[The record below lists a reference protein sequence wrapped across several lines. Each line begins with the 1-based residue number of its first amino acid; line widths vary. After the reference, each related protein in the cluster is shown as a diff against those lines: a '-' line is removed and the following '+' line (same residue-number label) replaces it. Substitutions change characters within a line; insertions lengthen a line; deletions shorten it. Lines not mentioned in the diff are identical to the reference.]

1 MMCPES
7 YHLEHHAGEP
17 NHGDVCRSNGAG
29 NAVVYPHLPG
39 ARIETNVDKA
49 ARTMHT
55 FYHPFE
61 KSTDNT
67 KDLRIMSSWA
77 SSWAGVGYSARM
89 LTLVDARRHPLFEK
103 VSQRIDKLDEA
114 NAFGGELLIKG
125 QYCCC
130 EYLND
135 LDVVEAVV
143 FNVDTVVPRS
153 KRDQIVQKCGRHCEN
168 AKSDMIAL
176 LLVGLLQDLQGPAT
190 FIYVDM
196 SQPRVTSLSR
206 QYVDAIN
213 ATSEDAA
220 ITFCSKAGKFKAM
233 HISHSS

>member
-29 NAVVYPHLPG
+29 NAVVCPRCCRVIKTGPPYCGNATAAAAPCRATHLSACTRSADGNANLLSMAHPSSALLAADAGIPTLARG
-39 ARIETNVDKA
+39 AHIETNVDKA

-114 NAFGGELLIKG
+114 NAFGGE
-125 QYCCC
+125 
-130 EYLND
+130 
-135 LDVVEAVV
+135 
-143 FNVDTVVPRS
+143 R
-153 KRDQIVQKCGRHCEN
+153 
-168 AKSDMIAL
+168 
-176 LLVGLLQDLQGPAT
+176 
-190 FIYVDM
+190 
-196 SQPRVTSLSR
+196 
-206 QYVDAIN
+206 
-213 ATSEDAA
+213 
-220 ITFCSKAGKFKAM
+220 
-233 HISHSS
+233 